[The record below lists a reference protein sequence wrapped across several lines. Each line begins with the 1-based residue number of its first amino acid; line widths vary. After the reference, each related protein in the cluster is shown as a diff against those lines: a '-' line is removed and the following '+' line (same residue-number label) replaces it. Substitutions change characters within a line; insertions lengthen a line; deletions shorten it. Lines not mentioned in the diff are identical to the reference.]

1 MKATIENL
9 KANRDLFISTLVEL
23 FGQEVLV
30 SKMSVLKNQVEF
42 SEMFDKSKE
51 IEDII
56 EEMRIDTPS
65 RRKTSK
71 TAELLAEMA
80 LNRGEEWSS
89 KLGRYIKF

>member
-1 MKATIENL
+1 MQTNIYICISFKTKSIMKATIENL

-56 EEMRIDTPS
+56 KKGAENID
-65 RRKTSK
+65 
-71 TAELLAEMA
+71 
-80 LNRGEEWSS
+80 NEW
-89 KLGRYIKF
+89 

>member
-9 KANRDLFISTLVEL
+9 KSNRDLFISMLVEL

-30 SKMSVLKNQVEF
+30 SKMSVLKNQVEYA
-42 SEMFDKSKE
+42 EMFDKSKE

-80 LNRGEEWSS
+80 FNRGEVWSS
-89 KLGRYIKF
+89 KQNKYVKF